1 MNEYLNKVSNP
12 SQTINR
18 GSTEGMLQPST
29 TGTGKGK
36 KNKKLGSNFSLG
48 RLGFVLFI
56 FVLAAII
63 SGIIFLVIRSSGAST
78 TSKINVKEY
87 QAVFLNSSDGQVY
100 FGKLSSLNAQ
110 YYMLTDIY
118 YVRVQQVQ
126 PGAATTTNSSSNISL
141 VKLGNEIHGPEDAMY
156 INKNNVMFWENLKS
170 SGQVAKAIAQY
181 QENQANGTNK

>member
-18 GSTEGMLQPST
+18 GSTEGMVQPST
-29 TGTGKGK
+29 TGTNKGK
-36 KNKKLGSNFSLG
+36 KNKKLRPNFSLG

-63 SGIIFLVIRSSGAST
+63 AGIIFLVIRSSGAST
-78 TSKINVKEY
+78 ASKINTKEY

-126 PGAATTTNSSSNISL
+126 PGAAKTDNSSNISL
-141 VKLGNEIHGPEDAMY
+141 VKLGNEIHGPEDTMY

-181 QENQANGTNK
+181 QANQENGTNK

>member
-12 SQTINR
+12 SQAINR
-18 GSTEGMLQPST
+18 GSTEGMVQPSAP
-29 TGTGKGK
+29 GPNS
-36 KNKKLGSNFSLG
+36 NKKMKKPRLNFSVK

-56 FVLAAII
+56 FVLAVIV
-63 SGIIFLVIRSSGAST
+63 SGIIFLVIRSSGTAT
-78 TSKINVKEY
+78 ATKINTKEY

-100 FGKLSSLNAQ
+100 FGKLSSLNSQ

-126 PGAATTTNSSSNISL
+126 PGAAKTDTSSNISL

-170 SGQVAKAIAQY
+170 SGQVVKAIQQY
-181 QENQANGTNK
+181 QANQAKDTAK